1 MKDWYM
7 NKINPSYLF
16 LVTLVIMLFSIVQLD
31 KTYSVLKVNQ
41 QEDIQ
46 YLKLANKY
54 KKLKTTWSNNNTKN
68 NIMSIVKILH
78 IKNITIEKR
87 NNILKIQIK
96 NSNFLIIDKFL
107 NKLLNNAIIINSFKI
122 TNNSL
127 KMEVSI

>member
-1 MKDWYM
+1 M

-16 LVTLVIMLFSIVQLD
+16 LITLVVMLFSIVQLN
-31 KTYSVLKVNQ
+31 KSYNRLEINQ
-41 QEDIQ
+41 QENVQ

>member
-54 KKLKTTWSNNNTKN
+54 KKLKTTWANNTTKKN
-68 NIMSIVKILH
+68 IISIVKILH
-78 IKNITIEKR
+78 IKNITIDER
-87 NNILKIQIK
+87 DNILKIQLK
-96 NSNFLIIDKFL
+96 NSNSLIIDKLL
-107 NKLLNNAIIINSFKI
+107 NKLLNSAIIINNFKI